1 MAQKTL
7 SLHENEQSVNDVIV
21 YFQNQE
27 RMYKLCE
34 QNAGFLNVK
43 TGDSCSQHWA
53 LIHPVN
59 WLY

>member
-43 TGDSCSQHWA
+43 TGDSCSQH
-53 LIHPVN
+53 
-59 WLY
+59 